1 MPSLSLSSLF
11 VTDLI
16 RMFRAE
22 IMTSPR
28 TMESSMVASVGIT
41 DSCLSG
47 MERPDL
53 VIMAPP
59 GREGWLRPW
68 TSICSRSN
76 LRMEEIFWI
85 WGRLSP
91 LQTAAA
97 AEAAFSP
104 RSLPEARLPP
114 TIPCFS

>member
-1 MPSLSLSSLF
+1 
-11 VTDLI
+11 
-16 RMFRAE
+16 
-22 IMTSPR
+22 MTSPR

-53 VIMAPP
+53 VITC
-59 GREGWLRPW
+59 LRQRRLAWAMDIHLHPVKFEDGGD
-68 TSICSRSN
+68 SSG
-76 LRMEEIFWI
+76 FG
-85 WGRLSP
+85 GRLSP